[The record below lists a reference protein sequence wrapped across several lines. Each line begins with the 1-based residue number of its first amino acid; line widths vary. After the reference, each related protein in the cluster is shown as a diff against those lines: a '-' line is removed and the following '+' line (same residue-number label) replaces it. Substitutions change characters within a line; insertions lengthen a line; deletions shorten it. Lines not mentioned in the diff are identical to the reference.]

1 MQEFLFTAI
10 AIIILFRLFRGSVFI
25 YKNQHPYNNQ
35 YQQQQKREG
44 EITIEETQK
53 RKGNKN
59 TKEDGEY
66 VDYEEIK

>member
-1 MQEFLFTAI
+1 MQEFLFTVI
-10 AIIILFRLFRGSVFI
+10 AIIILFRLFKGSVVV
-25 YKNQHPYNNQ
+25 YKNQQHFHNP

-53 RKGNKN
+53 KKNNKN
-59 TKEDGEY
+59 KDDGEY

>member
-1 MQEFLFTAI
+1 MQEVLFTII

-25 YKNQHPYNNQ
+25 YKHQQPYNNP

-53 RKGNKN
+53 KKNDKNKD
-59 TKEDGEY
+59 DGEY

>member
-1 MQEFLFTAI
+1 MQEILFTI
-10 AIIILFRLFRGSVFI
+10 IVIIILFRLFRGSVFI
-25 YKNQHPYNNQ
+25 YKHQQPYNNL

-53 RKGNKN
+53 KKTDKNKD
-59 TKEDGEY
+59 DGEY